1 MAYTTIDDPSAHFQT
16 ALYTGNGSTGQNITN
31 DGNSDLQ
38 PDWVWA
44 KRRDANTSHG
54 LVDSS
59 RGVRKVLSS
68 NGTSAEVAESAG
80 NTLTAF
86 LSDGFT
92 VGDDGNYTAFNA
104 NGSSIVAWQ
113 WKANGG
119 TTSTLSGGISAT
131 VQANTTAGFSIV
143 KFTASGNNNQVEH
156 GLGAVPH
163 FIIAKGKDVSDNW
176 FVYHKSIGP
185 NGYIMLNKTD
195 ATDSPNSTVWRNID
209 PTSQYFYVS
218 SGGFNDD
225 STDVIAYCF
234 AEKQGYSKFGS
245 YTGNGSTDGPMV
257 FCGFKPSWVM
267 IKRSDNGG
275 DWAMMDN
282 KRPNEFN
289 VVQNYLKA
297 QESEAEQTDDSFNI
311 DIVSNGFK
319 IRYNNGNYN
328 ADGGSYIY
336 MAFAESPFVSS
347 EGVPTTAR

>member
-1 MAYTTIDDPSAHFQT
+1 MAYTTIDDPSAYFQT
-16 ALYTGNGSTGQNITN
+16 LLYTGNGSARSLTN
-31 DGNSDLQ
+31 DGNSNLQ
-38 PDWVWA
+38 PDWVWTK
-44 KRRDANTSHG
+44 KRNAAQNHCVT
-54 LVDSS
+54 DSS
-59 RGVRKVLSS
+59 RGVGNILFPDV
-68 NGTSAEVAESAG
+68 ADAESA
-80 NTLTAF
+80 TQLLTSF
-86 LSDGFT
+86 DSDGFSINT
-92 VGDDGNYTAFNA
+92 NA
-104 NGSSIVAWQ
+104 LVNQNTHTYVAWQ

-119 TTSTLSGGISAT
+119 TTSTLSEGISAT

-176 FVYHKSIGP
+176 FIYHKSIGP
-185 NGYIMLNKTD
+185 NGYIMLNQSD

-245 YTGNGSTDGPMV
+245 YTGNGSTDGSFV
-257 FCGFKPSWVM
+257 YTGFSPAWVM
-267 IKRSDNGG
+267 VKRTDSGNN
-275 DWAMMDN
+275 WHMHDN
-282 KRPNEFN
+282 KRVPRNSN
-289 VVQNYLKA
+289 NKTLYANLNN
-297 QESEAEQTDDSFNI
+297 AEGTEDFDML
-311 DIVSNGFK
+311 SNGFK
-319 IRYNNGNYN
+319 LRESGGGYN
-328 ADGGSYIY
+328 ASGGTYIY

>member
-1 MAYTTIDDPSAHFQT
+1 MAYTTIDNPTDYFTTVLST
-16 ALYTGNGSTGQNITN
+16 STGSALTIDT
-31 DGNSDLQ
+31 GFK
-38 PDWVWA
+38 PDWLWTKARNQARSHELHDTTRGDNKRLKSDATTAEESYSNYLAFTSTGATFGTNHNLGYHDGGTTTGVSWA
-44 KRRDANTSHG
+44 
-54 LVDSS
+54 
-59 RGVRKVLSS
+59 
-68 NGTSAEVAESAG
+68 
-80 NTLTAF
+80 
-86 LSDGFT
+86 
-92 VGDDGNYTAFNA
+92 
-104 NGSSIVAWQ
+104 

-119 TTSTLSGGISAT
+119 TTTTLSGGISAT

-209 PTSQYFYVS
+209 PTNQYFYVS

-245 YTGNGSTDGPMV
+245 YTGNGNADGAFV
-257 FCGFKPSWVM
+257 YTGFKPVWIMV
-267 IKRSDNGG
+267 KKTN
-275 DWAMMDN
+275 
-282 KRPNEFN
+282 
-289 VVQNYLKA
+289 
-297 QESEAEQTDDSFNI
+297 EAEAWFIADSKRTPTNTNDDILEANDSAAEGNSTTL
-311 DIVSNGFK
+311 DLLSNGFK
-319 IRYNNGNYN
+319 FRHENGNTTG
-328 ADGGSYIY
+328 DSYIY